1 MIRNLLIDNTDLKKS
16 IAYVH
21 KSVKM
26 RFYILNYKLSD
37 FFLHHLKRQQVNA
50 QPIRTLHCPHRYWK
64 MVFRI

>member
-1 MIRNLLIDNTDLKKS
+1 MIRNLLIDNTDLKKN

-26 RFYILNYKLSD
+26 HFYILNYKLSD
-37 FFLHHLKRQQVNA
+37 FFLHHLNRQRVNA
-50 QPIRTLHCPHRYWK
+50 QPIKTLHCPHRYWK

>member
-1 MIRNLLIDNTDLKKS
+1 MIRNLLIDNTYLKN

-26 RFYILNYKLSD
+26 HFYILNYNLSD